1 MAPDLDGSDEPGTAP
16 DEPADAE
23 DADTAPDTVCVSP
36 GDEPDAEPSGPDAA
50 VHPDPVAPLARFR
63 ALTFLA
69 VGPLLAGY
77 VAIAALLAL
86 VTVIASNARFT
97 TTGVLS
103 AAVPSWLAAYQ
114 VPVSIFGLELG
125 VLPLLPTVGVAAIV
139 AKAAALAAE
148 RLDLR
153 RPGQAGLV
161 ISTVA
166 LAHAVAGVVAAV
178 LTTDADVTAEPLAAL
193 YYPALVSGLAATIG
207 VARRCGMLA
216 ALADRADAVAV
227 AGLRAGALAV
237 VLLLT
242 AGGAV
247 LTFGLLTSISTA
259 RDLFPMGAGNAAGM
273 LLLSIGYLPNA
284 MVAATSFIAG
294 PGFSLGTVMVSPL
307 EFTGGPTPGVP
318 LLAALPEQQAAW
330 WPLLFVLP
338 LAVGVVVGRRL
349 RDVDEDPVARLR
361 AVAVATGVVAVCF
374 VVLAGSAG
382 GRLGRGTFDPVSMRA
397 AALSLVLVLWTAIPG
412 ALTAWF
418 GGPRPAAAPMPGLI
432 DDVHL
437 DEPYDE
443 VELAEAEPA
452 KAELA
457 EAPADP
463 EDDPANDLP
472 APRDAVEESGEV
484 ARD

>member
-1 MAPDLDGSDEPGTAP
+1 
-16 DEPADAE
+16 
-23 DADTAPDTVCVSP
+23 
-36 GDEPDAEPSGPDAA
+36 
-50 VHPDPVAPLARFR
+50 
-63 ALTFLA
+63 
-69 VGPLLAGY
+69 
-77 VAIAALLAL
+77 
-86 VTVIASNARFT
+86 
-97 TTGVLS
+97 
-103 AAVPSWLAAYQ
+103 
-114 VPVSIFGLELG
+114 
-125 VLPLLPTVGVAAIV
+125 
-139 AKAAALAAE
+139 
-148 RLDLR
+148 
-153 RPGQAGLV
+153 
-161 ISTVA
+161 
-166 LAHAVAGVVAAV
+166 
-178 LTTDADVTAEPLAAL
+178 
-193 YYPALVSGLAATIG
+193 
-207 VARRCGMLA
+207 
-216 ALADRADAVAV
+216 
-227 AGLRAGALAV
+227 
-237 VLLLT
+237 
-242 AGGAV
+242 
-247 LTFGLLTSISTA
+247 
-259 RDLFPMGAGNAAGM
+259 
-273 LLLSIGYLPNA
+273 

-443 VELAEAEPA
+443 VELAEAESA